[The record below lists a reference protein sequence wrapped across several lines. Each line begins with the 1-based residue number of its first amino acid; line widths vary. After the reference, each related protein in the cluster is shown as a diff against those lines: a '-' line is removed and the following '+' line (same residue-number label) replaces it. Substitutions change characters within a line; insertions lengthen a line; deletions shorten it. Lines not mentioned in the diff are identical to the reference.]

1 MGRRIGILGGTFDPI
16 HIGHLIIGQE
26 ILYRCGLER
35 MVFIPSADPPHK
47 QYPEMAT
54 AEARAKMVEL
64 AVACNPLFELS
75 RMELDRPGKSYTV
88 ETLRTLR
95 RSLESDA
102 GLYLVIGADNAVEMS
117 TWHDPDGVLALAD
130 VVVVDRP
137 GCDLRRV
144 DPGLARQMTFIEIP
158 LLEISSTDIRVRLKA
173 GRPIRYLEPKQ
184 VARYIEAHGLYR

>member
-1 MGRRIGILGGTFDPI
+1 MGGSFDPV

-47 QYPEMAT
+47 QYPEMAP

-95 RSLESDA
+95 RGLESDA

-117 TWHDPDGVLALAD
+117 TWHDPEGVLTLAD
-130 VVVVDRP
+130 VVVVGRP

-158 LLEISSTDIRVRLKA
+158 LLEISSTDIRARLKA
-173 GRPIRYLEPKQ
+173 GRPIRYLAPKR
-184 VARYIEAHGLYR
+184 VARFIEAHGLYL